1 MILVDTSIWID
12 HFHVGDPIL
21 SALIAERRVV
31 MHPFVIGEVAVG
43 SLRNRS
49 IVITMLS
56 ELPRAVA
63 ADDEEVLRFIAD
75 HALSGIGLAYVDVH
89 LLAAC
94 RIGGT
99 VRLWTR
105 DRRLRGVAERLGVA
119 ADVERPH

>member
-21 SALIAERRVV
+21 SGLIAERRVV

-43 SLRNRS
+43 SMRNRS

-63 ADDEEVLRFIAD
+63 ADDEDVLRFIAD
-75 HALSGIGLAYVDVH
+75 HELSGIGLAYVDVH